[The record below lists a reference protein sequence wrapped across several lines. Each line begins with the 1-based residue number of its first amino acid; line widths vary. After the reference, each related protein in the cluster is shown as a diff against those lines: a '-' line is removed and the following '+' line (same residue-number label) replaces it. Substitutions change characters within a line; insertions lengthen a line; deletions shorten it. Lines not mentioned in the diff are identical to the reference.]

1 MDLQIVE
8 WVQAFRTEWL
18 DAIFAWIT
26 ELGDETVFIVIT
38 GVLYWTIDKKFGYRF
53 AMVFLG
59 SVILNDVLK
68 FVIAR
73 PRPFNQT
80 SVSSVI
86 EPTEGYSMPSGHAQ
100 NSTIEA
106 LVIHE
111 RYGTRRYV
119 RLALTTFVL
128 LVSFSRLYL
137 GQHYLSDVIVGILTA
152 GLFYL
157 LFRYVEDR
165 VERSLSNL
173 LLTFIPFFMLLMILV
188 PEKNLWISVAGLV
201 GGSLGYGIEQRY
213 IKFQVQAPMVI
224 QGLKILL
231 GLAVTIGIQ
240 EGLKIVLPYG
250 LFTNEIV
257 LLSLDFI
264 RYMILVMWVTLGA
277 PVIFKK
283 IFQQK
288 AA

>member
-1 MDLQIVE
+1 MDLQFVE
-8 WVQAFRTEWL
+8 WVQSFRSNWL
-18 DAIFAWIT
+18 DVLFSWIT

-38 GVLYWTIDKKFGYRF
+38 GVFYWTIDKKFGYRF

-73 PRPFNQT
+73 PRPFTQAGVT
-80 SVSSVI
+80 SVV
-86 EPTEGYSMPSGHAQ
+86 EPTDGYSMPSGHAQ

-106 LVIHE
+106 LMIHE

-119 RLALTTFVL
+119 RPALTAFVL
-128 LVSFSRLYL
+128 LVSFSRVYL
-137 GQHYLSDVIVGILTA
+137 GQHYLSDIVVGILTA

-157 LFRYVEDR
+157 VFRYVEDR

-173 LLTFIPFFMLLMILV
+173 LFTFIPFFVLLMVLV

-201 GGSLGYGIEQRY
+201 GGSLGYVMEQRY
-213 IKFQVQAPMVI
+213 IKFQVQAPLLI
-224 QGLKILL
+224 QGLKVLL

-240 EGLKIVLPYG
+240 EGLKIVLPYQ
-250 LFTNEIV
+250 LFTNDTV
-257 LLSLDFI
+257 LLTLDFI

-277 PVIFKK
+277 PILFKTM
-283 IFQQK
+283 FQHK